1 MAVADILISP
11 AQVYVAAT
19 SAAQPTTAIGYGSSW
34 GTAWTSLG
42 YTLEPVSLEYDR
54 TIYELEV
61 QQVMAPVKR
70 VVQKEIAT
78 IETVLAEATATNLRY
93 AMNGTVTTTAAGAG
107 KGYDTV
113 EAGGATSLPEYQWG
127 FEGFRVDAAGTAQP
141 VRLFFY
147 KGVAAMN
154 GPMRFAKNAGVGIP
168 VQVQAAP
175 DLSKAAGKQMILMQI
190 VTAPAT

>member
-1 MAVADILISP
+1 MISP

-19 SAAQPTTAIGYGSSW
+19 SSAQPTTVIGYGSSW

-54 TIYELEV
+54 TMYELEV

-70 VVQKEIAT
+70 VVQKEMAT
-78 IETVLAEATATNLRY
+78 IETVLAEATATNLKY
-93 AMNGTVTTTAAGAG
+93 ALNGTVTTTAPGAG

-113 EAGGATSLPEYQWG
+113 EAGGSTSLPEYQWG

-147 KGVAAMN
+147 KGVSVMN

-168 VQVQAAP
+168 MQVQAIP
-175 DLSKAAGKQMILMQI
+175 DLAKTAGKQMIIMQI
-190 VTAPAT
+190 ITAPAT